1 MRTLLP
7 YPILSAFL
15 FAMWLLLN
23 QSASAGH
30 VALGVVVGISGS
42 HLMSTLQLPSGSIR
56 RPGAAARLAW
66 IVLLDILRSNIAVAQ
81 IVLTA
86 RKAESGFLT
95 IPLELRNP
103 YALTILACIIT
114 STPGT
119 VWVSFD
125 RTRGDLIIHVLDLV
139 DEQAWIKIIKHRYE
153 RLLAEIFE

>member
-7 YPILSAFL
+7 YPILSLFL
-15 FAMWLLLN
+15 FGMWLLLN
-23 QSASAGH
+23 QSVSPGQVMLA
-30 VALGVVVGISGS
+30 VIVGISGS

-56 RPGAAARLAW
+56 RPGAIARLAW
-66 IVLLDILRSNIAVAQ
+66 IVLVDILRSNLAVAQ
-81 IVLTA
+81 IVLTR
-86 RKAESGFLT
+86 RKAKSGFLT

-125 RTRGDLIIHVLDLV
+125 SAKGDLIIHVLDLV

-153 RLLAEIFE
+153 QLLVEIFE